1 VIITLDPFVT
11 GSAVLL
17 PRMKVQ
23 LINLAKTIKKDIGKS
38 VVITGFTDSRSAV
51 AYNLALGLA
60 RATSANVYLRAQLER
75 LGVKINFSIQVIT
88 KGLTS
93 PAASNTTSTGE
104 AKNRRVV
111 LVAMLY

>member
-1 VIITLDPFVT
+1 
-11 GSAVLL
+11 
-17 PRMKVQ
+17 
-23 LINLAKTIKKDIGKS
+23 LAKTIKRYGGKS
-38 VVITGFTDSRSAV
+38 VVITGFTDSRNGY

-60 RATSANVYLRAQLER
+60 RATSANVYLRAQLQR
-75 LGVKINFSIQVIT
+75 LGVKINFSIRVIT

-93 PAASNTTSTGE
+93 PAASNTTPAGE